1 MADAPPDAITR
12 MIRCERATVERSGR
26 VVVESLSLVVG
37 HGQAAALI
45 GRTGAGK
52 SSLLAAAATSLPL
65 HAGEILIDGR
75 SVRAAATAVRR
86 TIGYVPDRMPAWPG
100 LRAGEFLEAF
110 AAAAGLHGER
120 LSAAVRQGLDRAGL
134 ATAARTPLDALAA
147 GQRKRLLVARALL
160 HEPDVLLLDD
170 PLGGLDPH
178 ERIALVRLIGDAHLM
193 GRTVLAAI
201 DDADVPACFTHLV
214 VLAEGRL
221 VASGPAS
228 PDGLAAGRNWR
239 CGMVCR
245 GAAEAA
251 ARAAAGLVGEARCE
265 DGDRLTFTIDSRRTS
280 LGAVVTAVVQAGI
293 AVESAGFDPPWPAQL
308 IA

>member
-1 MADAPPDAITR
+1 

-37 HGQAAALI
+37 PGQAAALI

-52 SSLLAAAATSLPL
+52 SSLLAAVATALPL
-65 HAGEILIDGR
+65 HAGEILVDGQ
-75 SVRAAATAVRR
+75 SVRGAPAAVRR

-100 LRAGEFLEAF
+100 LRAGEFLEAC
-110 AAAAGLHGER
+110 AAAAGLQGER
-120 LSAAVRQGLDRAGL
+120 LSAAVHRGLDLAGL
-134 ATAARTPLDALAA
+134 AAAGRTPLDALAA
-147 GQRKRLLVARALL
+147 GHRKRLLVARALV

-178 ERIALVRLIGDAHLM
+178 ERTEMLRLIGDAHLM

-221 VASGPAS
+221 VASGPAI
-228 PDGLAAGRNWR
+228 PDGLAAGRSWR
-239 CGMVCR
+239 CAMVCR

-251 ARAAAGLVGEARCE
+251 ARAVATLAGEVRFE

-280 LGAVVTAVVQAGI
+280 LGAAVAAAVQAGI